1 MFRNS
6 RQYYRQNL
14 KGGFINHNEEADPE
28 RLQQL
33 FQGAR
38 KDAEFILT
46 KVCYAKD
53 DSLPAWWQHRRCS
66 GLDPLFKHFFEPS
79 WCAVRQ
85 RCTGREQIGC
95 KSLKQQP
102 HLQKAGLEPLLITLT
117 QGDTPGSLQRIQHAY
132 AAAQCAACHQWASS
146 SFLH

>member
-46 KVCYAKD
+46 KVCYGKD
-53 DSLPAWWQHRRCS
+53 VTRCQH
-66 GLDPLFKHFFEPS
+66 GGNTVD
-79 WCAVRQ
+79 
-85 RCTGREQIGC
+85 
-95 KSLKQQP
+95 
-102 HLQKAGLEPLLITLT
+102 
-117 QGDTPGSLQRIQHAY
+117 
-132 AAAQCAACHQWASS
+132 AQV
-146 SFLH
+146 